1 MFMSSLKKISLTGNG
16 LLLLLVF
23 PCISFSQLQAKLIP
37 KKGLIINQGS
47 LQWAM
52 GSEINFL
59 NADRKQHEYYF
70 TWWEQDADTTNPQQD
85 VLFIGSSNT
94 AVQGTFTLS
103 RSNNKIKT
111 ELNCTWNK
119 NTPGVCDL
127 LYTRLWFPF
136 FETALWSDKDG
147 RVIQHLET

>member
-1 MFMSSLKKISLTGNG
+1 MNSILKQVQHKLSLIFCLIP
-16 LLLLLVF
+16 LLSYGQF
-23 PCISFSQLQAKLIP
+23 QAKLIP
-37 KKGLIINQGS
+37 KKGLFVNQGA

-59 NADRKQHEYYF
+59 NADRKHHEYYF

-85 VLFIGSSNT
+85 ILFIGSTNT
-94 AVQGTFTLS
+94 AVQGTFSLL
-103 RSNNKIKT
+103 RSERKIKT

-127 LYTRLWFPF
+127 LYTRLWYPF
-136 FETALWSDKDG
+136 LKTQPG
-147 RVIQHLET
+147 VINREI